1 MLRKWALISLGW
13 LLLMLSACGWQLR
26 DTQQL
31 SDSIGTVYL
40 SAKQPHGSMINDLA
54 LAIDAFGVKVASTAD
69 KADYSLMVVDYK
81 QSRRVSA
88 LNPSARAAEYQLSA
102 RVDYLIFD
110 SSGKSLAPLETA
122 SDQRTYEFDET
133 DILGSSNEQQL
144 LTQRMHAAIIRQI
157 LTHLDNVINR

>member
-1 MLRKWALISLGW
+1 MLRSWLLLSLGC

-40 SAKQPHGSMINDLA
+40 STKQPHSLMINDLSV
-54 LAIDAFGVKVASTAD
+54 AIEAFGVKVAPTANQ
-69 KADYSLMVVDYK
+69 ADYSLMVVDYK

-88 LNPSARAAEYQLSA
+88 LNSSVRAAEYQLNA
-102 RVDYLIFD
+102 QVDYLILD
-110 SSGKSLAPLETA
+110 SNGKSLAPLETA
-122 SDQRTYEFDET
+122 SAQRSYEFDET

-144 LTQRMHAAIIRQI
+144 LMQRMHTNIIRQM
-157 LTHLDNVINR
+157 LTHLENVTNR

>member
-1 MLRKWALISLGW
+1 MLRSWLLISLGC

-40 SAKQPHGSMINDLA
+40 SAKQPHSSMINDLA
-54 LAIDAFGVKVASTAD
+54 VAIEAFGVKVAPTAYQ
-69 KADYSLMVVDYK
+69 ADYSLMVVDYK

-88 LNPSARAAEYQLSA
+88 LNSSARAAEYQLNA
-102 RVDYLIFD
+102 QVDYLILD
-110 SSGKSLAPLETA
+110 NHGKTLSPLETA
-122 SDQRTYEFDET
+122 SAQRSYEFDET

-144 LTQRMHAAIIRQI
+144 LMQRMHTAIIRQM
-157 LTHLDNVINR
+157 LTHLENVTNR